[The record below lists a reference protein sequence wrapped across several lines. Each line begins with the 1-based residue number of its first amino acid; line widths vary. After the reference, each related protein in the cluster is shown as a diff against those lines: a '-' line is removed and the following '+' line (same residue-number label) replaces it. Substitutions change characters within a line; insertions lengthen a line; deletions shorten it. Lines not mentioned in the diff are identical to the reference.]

1 MTTIQ
6 GFFTNIFI
14 NIFMSEHGIVENN
27 NDNNN
32 KFLETLKNNFN
43 ELPSYLKN
51 KNIEIN
57 DYTKYIIKTL
67 ITPLN
72 KYQFDNQTRGE
83 SLYVDICE
91 DIKEMFE
98 NKSYSFNNFT
108 KSERGAFRPTEPNV
122 SKYFE
127 DSYVYKKYGDNKI
140 AINVP
145 KHLRIEGTIIIKKEN
160 EKVYCYD
167 DYGKMRRRQAKIKNL
182 SWIPIKPNSSNEKYV
197 EEYSY

>member
-1 MTTIQ
+1 
-6 GFFTNIFI
+6 
-14 NIFMSEHGIVENN
+14 
-27 NDNNN
+27 
-32 KFLETLKNNFN
+32 
-43 ELPSYLKN
+43 
-51 KNIEIN
+51 
-57 DYTKYIIKTL
+57 
-67 ITPLN
+67 
-72 KYQFDNQTRGE
+72 
-83 SLYVDICE
+83 
-91 DIKEMFE
+91 MFE

-145 KHLRIEGTIIIKKEN
+145 KHLRI
-160 EKVYCYD
+160 D
-167 DYGKMRRRQAKIKNL
+167 GKMRRRQAKIKNL